1 MAGRHDQW
9 GKIPPD
15 LTMLTNTAALHPIIY
30 VRGYAGSAAEIDDTT
45 ADPFCGFN
53 VGSTV
58 YRATP
63 DRSRGARKFIFESP
77 VVRLAKDY
85 GYRDVYVDGEDIL
98 EHESWDQ
105 GIPRQSIIVYR
116 YYDQASRLLG
126 TGEVPKIEEFA
137 SGLSRF
143 IAKVR
148 TLVTQH
154 PDYNTP
160 PETFRCY
167 LVAHS
172 MGGLVC
178 RAFLQNPACDPDN
191 TRLLVDKFF
200 TYASPHNGIDLVGTN
215 VPSWLGLNDL
225 TNFNRERMANYLAL
239 EELYRRTKRVDWV
252 PEDRFPSE
260 KIFCLVGTNR
270 VDYEAAQGLSRTFAG
285 NGSDGLVRIENAVVC
300 GTREGAPSVP
310 TAKAFVYRS
319 HSGYFGIVN
328 SEEAYQNLTRFLFG
342 DVRVDIW
349 VDIHDIALPEAV
361 QEKADAGAEV
371 DALYQIEVLASPR
384 GKLWYL
390 TRRVAEEDSVACVR
404 HVEYLE
410 AKAKGTPVQMYVST
424 VFLANRARV
433 VPTRR
438 SLAYSM
444 VLGVKVPDY
453 EIDRRLWINEHYEGG
468 HLFRDAVV
476 VELVPPEQEG
486 GAWHIEHDWQ
496 SDNLGKA
503 TRPLDPKALAGGK
516 VEVLIPF
523 DSATRPGV
531 RGHLR
536 FVVGHWNA

>member
-1 MAGRHDQW
+1 MQ
-9 GKIPPD
+9 
-15 LTMLTNTAALHPIIY
+15 TNLAALHPIIY

-53 VGSTV
+53 IGSTV

-63 DRSRGARKFIFESP
+63 DRERGPRKFIFESP

-105 GIPRQSIIVYR
+105 GLPRQSIIVYR
-116 YYDQASRLLG
+116 YYDAASRLLG
-126 TGEVPKIEEFA
+126 SGKVPKIEEFA

-148 TLVTQH
+148 DLVVGHQ
-154 PDYNTP
+154 DYDLA
-160 PETFRCY
+160 PEQFRCY

-178 RAFLQNPACDPDN
+178 RAFLQNPACDPAQA
-191 TRLLVDKFF
+191 RALVDKLF
-200 TYASPHNGIDLVGTN
+200 TYASPHNGIDLAGTN
-215 VPSWLGLNDL
+215 VPSWLGVNDL
-225 TNFNRERMANYLAL
+225 TNFNRDRMADYLAV
-239 EELYRRTKRVDWV
+239 EELYQKTSRVDWV

-270 VDYEAAQGLSRTFAG
+270 ADYEAAQGLSRTFAG
-285 NGSDGLVRIENAVVC
+285 NGSDGLVRVENAIVC

-310 TAKAFVYRS
+310 TAKAFVFRS

-349 VDIHDIALPEAV
+349 VDIEDITLPDPV
-361 QEKADAGAEV
+361 QAKAAQGAEV

-404 HVEYLE
+404 HREYLQT
-410 AKAKGTPVQMYVST
+410 KAKGKPVQLHLST

-444 VLGVKVPDY
+444 VLGIRVPDY
-453 EIDRRLWINEHYEGG
+453 EIDRRLWINEHFEGG
-468 HLFRDAVV
+468 YLYRDAVV
-476 VELVPPEQEG
+476 VELLPPDQETDP
-486 GAWHIEHDWQ
+486 WHIEYDWQ

-503 TRPLDPKALAGGK
+503 SRPLDPKELAGGK

-523 DSATRPGV
+523 ESTTRPGITGRV
-531 RGHLR
+531 R
-536 FVVGHWNA
+536 FVVGHWNESRI

>member
-1 MAGRHDQW
+1 MA
-9 GKIPPD
+9 
-15 LTMLTNTAALHPIIY
+15 NTSAALHPIIY
-30 VRGYAGSAAEIDDTT
+30 VRGYAGSQGEIDDTT

-53 VGSTV
+53 LGSTV

-63 DRSRGARKFIFESP
+63 DRSRGPRKFIFESP

-85 GYRDVYVDGEDIL
+85 GYRDVYADGEDIL
-98 EHESWDQ
+98 EHENWED
-105 GIPRQSIIVYR
+105 GLPRASIIVYR
-116 YYDQASRLLG
+116 YYDSASKLLG
-126 TGEVPKIEEFA
+126 TGQVPKIEEFA

-143 IAKVR
+143 VAKVR
-148 TLVTQH
+148 DLVIKH
-154 PDYNTP
+154 PDFGLP
-160 PETFRCY
+160 PEKFRCY

-178 RAFLQNPACDPDN
+178 RAFLQNPACDPADA
-191 TRLLVDKFF
+191 RHLVDKLF
-200 TYASPHNGIDLVGTN
+200 TYASPHNGIDLAGTN

-225 TNFNRERMANYLAL
+225 TNFNRDRMAEYLGL
-239 EELYRRTKRVDWV
+239 QELYARTKRVDWV

-270 VDYEAAQGLSRTFAG
+270 ADYDAANGLSRTFSG
-285 NGSDGLVRIENAVVC
+285 NGSDGLVRIENAIVC
-300 GTREGAPSVP
+300 GTRENAPSVP

-349 VDIHDIALPEAV
+349 VDIHEITLPEAV
-361 QEKADAGAEV
+361 QRRADDGADV

-390 TRRVAEEDSVACVR
+390 TRRIAEEDSVACIR
-404 HVEYLE
+404 HVEYEE
-410 AKAKGTPVQMYVST
+410 AKRKGKEVELHLST

-433 VPTRR
+433 NPNRR
-438 SLAYSM
+438 SLAYSL
-444 VLGVKVPDY
+444 VLGIRVPDY

-486 GAWHIEHDWQ
+486 GPWHIEYDWQ

-503 TRPLDPKALAGGK
+503 TRPLDPKELSGGK

-523 DSATRPGV
+523 ESTTRPGI
-531 RGHLR
+531 RGQVR
-536 FVVGHWNA
+536 FVIGQWNA